1 MQKQK
6 KAGRIVAMGLIGDPV
21 AHSKS
26 PEMMNAAFEQ
36 LGLPYVY
43 QAFRVAPA
51 ELEEA
56 VNRLKAQDLIGFN
69 VTIPHKV
76 AIMDLLDDLD
86 QTAAE
91 IGAVNTVVRREGKW
105 IGTNTDGPGYLRS
118 LIEEWNP
125 AFSELSAVILG
136 AGGAARA
143 VGYTLATA
151 GVPKITVANRTLD
164 KAEALAAHL
173 SQWTKTEAVLLA
185 DSRAEVEKAQ
195 LVVNTTSVGMHPHT
209 EESPVP
215 CDWLRQ
221 GQIVSDLV
229 YHPKETLLLRQAK
242 EKGARIHT
250 GLGMLVHQAALA
262 LEMWLQKKAPV
273 SLMKEVLEASLT
285 GTKVKKE

>member
-1 MQKQK
+1 MQKSTSQIK
-6 KAGRIVAMGLIGDPV
+6 TLGLIGDPI

-26 PEMMNAAFEQ
+26 PEMMNAALTQ

-43 QAFRVAPA
+43 RAFRVAPS
-51 ELEEA
+51 ELEKA
-56 VNRLKAQDLIGFN
+56 VNQLKAMDLAGFN

-76 AIMDLLDDLD
+76 AIMDLLDELD
-86 QTAAE
+86 RTATE

-118 LIEEWNP
+118 LAEEWNP
-125 AFSELSAVILG
+125 RFSELPVVILG

-143 VGYTLATA
+143 VGYALATA
-151 GVPKITVANRTLD
+151 GVPKIIIANRTVQ
-164 KAEALAAHL
+164 KAEALAGHL
-173 SQWTKTEAVLLA
+173 AQWTETDAILLSKA
-185 DSRAEVEKAQ
+185 QAEVERAK

-209 EESPVP
+209 EETPIP
-215 CDWLRQ
+215 IEWIKP
-221 GQIVSDLV
+221 GQIISDLV
-229 YHPKETLLLRQAK
+229 YHPKETLLLRNAK
-242 EKGARIHT
+242 KKGARIHT

-262 LEMWLQKKAPV
+262 FELWLNKKAPL